1 MKVQSSEKIDNAQV
15 GNDQV
20 GEDIWELVQQASA
33 AQTVKE
39 EQRVQQE
46 KRRQLLSVVWS
57 GMITMINEIL
67 GPTALGTTLLIIVLV
82 FFVFGG
88 R

>member
-1 MKVQSSEKIDNAQV
+1 MKIHSSEQIDNAEV

-20 GEDIWELVQQASA
+20 GDDIWGLIQQASA

-46 KRRQLLSVVWS
+46 RRRQLLSVVWS
-57 GMITMINEIL
+57 GMITMINDIL
-67 GPTALGTTLLIIVLV
+67 GATVLGTVLLVLILV
-82 FFVFGG
+82 AFVFGG